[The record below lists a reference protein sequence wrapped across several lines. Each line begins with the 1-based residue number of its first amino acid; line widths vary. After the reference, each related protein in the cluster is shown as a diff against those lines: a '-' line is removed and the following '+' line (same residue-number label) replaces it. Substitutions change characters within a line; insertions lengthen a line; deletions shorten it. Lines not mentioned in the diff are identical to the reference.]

1 MSGSPESVVR
11 QFFAAVREP
20 NVDELAGFFRADAVY
35 IDGPRGTYSGIG
47 AIRAEFE
54 SMVQVS
60 PSVVVDIKTLVADG
74 ATVIAERVDSFEMQ
88 GKWFDMEVVG
98 VFEVDGEGKI
108 KRYRDYYDLQ
118 SLTDEIASAF
128 AELS

>member
-1 MSGSPESVVR
+1 MRSG
-11 QFFAAVREP
+11 P
-20 NVDELAGFFRADAVY
+20 NLNRWCGFL
-35 IDGPRGTYSGIG
+35 
-47 AIRAEFE
+47 
-54 SMVQVS
+54 

-118 SLTDEIASAF
+118 SLTDKIASAF